1 MNHSKRIRFLDLFW
15 RETPDTSA
23 GIRLFAVTFCSALSN
38 VTMLVVIT
46 SASHATEDGNPPDF
60 RYLILFATAVSLYVL
75 SQRYILSR
83 ITVTAHTV
91 IDGVRTRIADK
102 VRACDFRKLE
112 ELGHEDIYSRITKET
127 AIITQTSP
135 AIMGALQS
143 VVMVIMSMIY
153 IAVLST
159 TAFWLAIVAIVTSL
173 GVYLAKA
180 RENAARM
187 RVSAVREDELFRFL
201 THILDGFK
209 EIKVNRKKSESVAR
223 HLNDLST
230 SLRDAKIK
238 ALLPMADNYIFSI
251 VFFYL
256 LIAAIVFVLPNLIEP
271 FSDVVVKLTMAVL
284 FIVGPLTNAV
294 GMIPLLSE
302 SNVAVE
308 SIESLEAMLDEAN
321 DGIDTAHQVE
331 IPDKAEFGAIRF
343 RDASFEYLAP
353 EGHSLFRVGPVDLE
367 IVRGEIVFIMGG
379 NGSGKSTLLKLL
391 TGLYHPTHG
400 SIWLDDVLIQR
411 ENIQA
416 FRELYSIIFTDFH
429 LFDRLYGLNEVD
441 PDRVQ
446 ELLNL
451 MELQTKTSYDGDRF
465 TNLDLSTGQRKRL
478 ALLVTYLED
487 SPVYVFDE
495 WAADQDP
502 HFRAYFYET
511 LLRDLKERGKTVVV
525 VTHDDRY
532 FSVADHIFKMELGK
546 FVPLSAANGAT
557 TS

>member
-1 MNHSKRIRFLDLFW
+1 MNPSKRIRFLDLFW

-46 SASHATEDGNPPDF
+46 SASHATEDGNPDF
-60 RYLILFATAVSLYVL
+60 RYLMLFATAVCFYVL

-83 ITVTAHTV
+83 ITVTSHTV
-91 IDGVRTRIADK
+91 IDRVRTRIADK

-153 IAVLST
+153 IAALST
-159 TAFWLAIVAIVTSL
+159 TAFWLAIVSIVTSA
-173 GVYLAKA
+173 GVYLAKD

-187 RVSAVREDELFRFL
+187 RVSAAREDELFRFL

-230 SLRDAKIK
+230 SLRDAKVK

-331 IPDKAEFGAIRF
+331 IPD
-343 RDASFEYLAP
+343 
-353 EGHSLFRVGPVDLE
+353 
-367 IVRGEIVFIMGG
+367 
-379 NGSGKSTLLKLL
+379 
-391 TGLYHPTHG
+391 
-400 SIWLDDVLIQR
+400 
-411 ENIQA
+411 
-416 FRELYSIIFTDFH
+416 
-429 LFDRLYGLNEVD
+429 
-441 PDRVQ
+441 
-446 ELLNL
+446 
-451 MELQTKTSYDGDRF
+451 
-465 TNLDLSTGQRKRL
+465 
-478 ALLVTYLED
+478 
-487 SPVYVFDE
+487 
-495 WAADQDP
+495 
-502 HFRAYFYET
+502 
-511 LLRDLKERGKTVVV
+511 
-525 VTHDDRY
+525 
-532 FSVADHIFKMELGK
+532 
-546 FVPLSAANGAT
+546 
-557 TS
+557 

>member
-1 MNHSKRIRFLDLFW
+1 MNPSKRIRFLDLFW
-15 RETPDTSA
+15 RETPDTAA

-38 VTMLVVIT
+38 VTMLVIIT
-46 SASHATEDGNPPDF
+46 SASHATEDGNPDF
-60 RYLILFATAVSLYVL
+60 RYLMLFATAVSLYVL

-159 TAFWLAIVAIVTSL
+159 TAFWLAIVSIVTSA
-173 GVYLAKA
+173 GVYLAKD

-187 RVSAVREDELFRFL
+187 RVSAAREDELFRFL

-230 SLRDAKIK
+230 SLRDAKVK

-294 GMIPLLSE
+294 GMVPLLSE

-343 RDASFEYLAP
+343 RDASFEYLDP

-367 IVRGEIVFIMGG
+367 IVRGEILFIMGG

-400 SIWLDDVLIQR
+400 SIWLDDVPIQR

-416 FRELYSIIFTDFH
+416 FRELYSIIFSDFH

-451 MELQTKTSYDGDRF
+451 MELQTKTNYDGNRF